1 MADTIAEK
9 DYTSVNF
16 TMVDDLTT
24 EWSSTASE
32 FAGSIQPA
40 SSDPTFVILEG
51 LGLSGGFPAKFDEAM
66 QGLVDNVNS
75 AISAAK
81 SYFDQLRQ
89 EDATLAGLFPEEPG
103 AGDGDDRKGGG
114 GGGGD
119 QGTDNS
125 AAQYE
130 FFKGITLSDLRTVV
144 DILTKYAASLGITLD
159 ELLSDVKYADA
170 IKELLL
176 SNPNLSED
184 YKKLVEEGTSEAT
197 FTVLQSLMNGD
208 IPEAI
213 GLTNATQLATKKYL
227 TDIAKQNN
235 ISYEDLV
242 GKEEHSKILK
252 KALADMSEVSTVLDT
267 MTEDNVQSNLK
278 SILEGK
284 VQLSENAKT
293 VIESHMNALVELSG
307 ASIDEILSDESYKH
321 DLYVSMTD
329 LDRFVAYNGG
339 LSASAKAG
347 KTLSK
352 ILV

>member
-1 MADTIAEK
+1 
-9 DYTSVNF
+9 
-16 TMVDDLTT
+16 
-24 EWSSTASE
+24 
-32 FAGSIQPA
+32 
-40 SSDPTFVILEG
+40 
-51 LGLSGGFPAKFDEAM
+51 
-66 QGLVDNVNS
+66 
-75 AISAAK
+75 
-81 SYFDQLRQ
+81 
-89 EDATLAGLFPEEPG
+89 
-103 AGDGDDRKGGG
+103 
-114 GGGGD
+114 
-119 QGTDNS
+119 
-125 AAQYE
+125 
-130 FFKGITLSDLRTVV
+130 
-144 DILTKYAASLGITLD
+144 
-159 ELLSDVKYADA
+159 
-170 IKELLL
+170 
-176 SNPNLSED
+176 
-184 YKKLVEEGTSEAT
+184 
-197 FTVLQSLMNGD
+197 MNGD

-252 KALADMSEVSTVLDT
+252 KALADMSEVSTVIDA

-278 SILEGK
+278 SIIEGK
-284 VQLSENAKT
+284 VQISENAKT